1 MRFNERSSGLINDFQ
16 NKIFHILGCGAIGS
30 SAATQLARMGVDEF
44 VLYDLDKVEVQNIGV
59 SHYVIRD
66 VGKRKVDALER
77 HLKEI
82 NPGVTVHTQFG
93 LFTEFIKPLN
103 ESDVVILGFDSMQA
117 RLEAAKIALQRGN
130 KPSLLIDGRMGSEQ
144 YRQYILKNPRLQ
156 EYVNTWYSDDSASS
170 EPCNAKATS
179 YCSNMSGAF
188 IANAVKKVINN
199 EQFNSEIIFTFPN
212 NKLVYS
218 AG

>member
-30 SAATQLARMGVDEF
+30 SAATQLARMVVDEF
-44 VLYDLDKVEVQNIGV
+44 VLYDLDKVDVQNIGV

-66 VGKRKVDALER
+66 VGKRKVDALDR

-82 NPGVTVHTQFG
+82 NPEVTVHTQFG

-156 EYVNTWYSDDSASS
+156 DYVNTWYSDDSASS

>member
-1 MRFNERSSGLINDFQ
+1 M
-16 NKIFHILGCGAIGS
+16 
-30 SAATQLARMGVDEF
+30 
-44 VLYDLDKVEVQNIGV
+44 
-59 SHYVIRD
+59 
-66 VGKRKVDALER
+66 
-77 HLKEI
+77 
-82 NPGVTVHTQFG
+82 HTQFG

-156 EYVNTWYSDDSASS
+156 DYVNTWYSDDSASS

>member
-156 EYVNTWYSDDSASS
+156 DYVNTWYSDDSASS